1 MFLRCDGRSLLGKK
15 GTAGIHCVK
24 TGKAVLV
31 AVYDQPITPGQ
42 CSVVVEKVSVCFSV
56 VVLGRSLSPAR

>member
-1 MFLRCDGRSLLGKK
+1 MFLRNDGRTCLGKK

-24 TGKAVLV
+24 TGKGVLV

-42 CSVVVEKVSVCFSV
+42 CSIVVEKLADYLIGVGF
-56 VVLGRSLSPAR
+56 